1 MIKRTILSAAV
12 LVLLAS
18 VTLVQARTAQPA
30 PTGGGGFEIS
40 WYTMDSGGATFST
53 GGSYSLGGTIGQV
66 DAGTLSSGNYAL
78 NGGFW
83 PGASGQYRVYLPLIL
98 K

>member
-1 MIKRTILSAAV
+1 MIKRTILIAAA
-12 LVLLAS
+12 LALLGS
-18 VTLVQARTAQPA
+18 VTLAQAHSAQLAPA
-30 PTGGGGFEIS
+30 GGGGFEIS

-66 DAGTLSSGNYAL
+66 DAGTLSSGSFTL